1 MLLLKLPFSAF
12 VQLTKNW
19 ITSPN
24 IRLYQLQWDNYH
36 HGIHKTLYFQ
46 NEIINQSCLW
56 DWSKGKYLQDD
67 SQSCLFSRGVGV
79 FDLIFLRHF
88 LTKMRSFCAHQ
99 KGNFLNFSKLTLLLS
114 LDYSWCPQW
123 PIRCYRAFFLGHPVE
138 LQNHVR
144 YFQFTLIT
152 IWGNMFNPCTKIP
165 LLAFWNN
172 IRTWGELDNFPKCT
186 GGHLSA
192 DPPLLIMM

>member
-114 LDYSWCPQW
+114 LDHSWCPQW
-123 PIRCYRAFFLGHPVE
+123 PIKCYRAFFLGHPVG
-138 LQNHVR
+138 
-144 YFQFTLIT
+144 TMPISP
-152 IWGNMFNPCTKIP
+152 NPSPSPNQTCFFG
-165 LLAFWNN
+165 LAIEEISFVMNDESETN
-172 IRTWGELDNFPKCT
+172 RKG
-186 GGHLSA
+186 
-192 DPPLLIMM
+192 

>member
-67 SQSCLFSRGVGV
+67 SQSCLFSRGVGI

-99 KGNFLNFSKLTLLLS
+99 KGNFLNFAKLTLLLS
-114 LDYSWCPQW
+114 LVHSWSDSGHLMSKVFVHLRYHK
-123 PIRCYRAFFLGHPVE
+123 IRPKLGHIWHFFFL
-138 LQNHVR
+138 
-144 YFQFTLIT
+144 
-152 IWGNMFNPCTKIP
+152 W
-165 LLAFWNN
+165 
-172 IRTWGELDNFPKCT
+172 
-186 GGHLSA
+186 
-192 DPPLLIMM
+192 

>member
-67 SQSCLFSRGVGV
+67 TQSCLFSRGVKHLWPH
-79 FDLIFLRHF
+79 FSQSFSDKNEEFLCSSERKF
-88 LTKMRSFCAHQ
+88 PE
-99 KGNFLNFSKLTLLLS
+99 FSKTPPTFIHRSLLMPS
-114 LDYSWCPQW
+114 TAVW
-123 PIRCYRAFFLGHPVE
+123 
-138 LQNHVR
+138 
-144 YFQFTLIT
+144 TLINLFFGT
-152 IWGNMFNPCTKIP
+152 PCTLNQMSTFK
-165 LLAFWNN
+165 
-172 IRTWGELDNFPKCT
+172 LD
-186 GGHLSA
+186 L
-192 DPPLLIMM
+192 

>member
-99 KGNFLNFSKLTLLLS
+99 KGNFLRFWKLTLLLS
-114 LDYSWCPQW
+114 LVHSWCPLW
-123 PIRCYRAFFLGHPVE
+123 PIKHKIAFFLGHPV
-138 LQNHVR
+138 
-144 YFQFTLIT
+144 
-152 IWGNMFNPCTKIP
+152 
-165 LLAFWNN
+165 
-172 IRTWGELDNFPKCT
+172 
-186 GGHLSA
+186 LSY
-192 DPPLLIMM
+192 PPLVCPVAGAGVIASANP

>member
-99 KGNFLNFSKLTLLLS
+99 KGNFLNFLKLTLLLS
-114 LDYSWCPQW
+114 LVHSWCPLW
-123 PIRCYRAFFLGHPVE
+123 PVVLIFICKLWEKVM
-138 LQNHVR
+138 
-144 YFQFTLIT
+144 FTFYSYWMSLIVP
-152 IWGNMFNPCTKIP
+152 ISGNLKYIISFDVILKSDFTEYWSPSIIDPSP
-165 LLAFWNN
+165 L
-172 IRTWGELDNFPKCT
+172 
-186 GGHLSA
+186 
-192 DPPLLIMM
+192 

>member
-114 LDYSWCPQW
+114 LDHSWCPQW
-123 PIRCYRAFFLGHPVE
+123 PIKCYRAFFLGHPVYNE
-138 LQNHVR
+138 IILNS
-144 YFQFTLIT
+144 FE
-152 IWGNMFNPCTKIP
+152 IWGLF
-165 LLAFWNN
+165 
-172 IRTWGELDNFPKCT
+172 
-186 GGHLSA
+186 LSS
-192 DPPLLIMM
+192 IFV

>member
-114 LDYSWCPQW
+114 LDHSWCPQW
-123 PIRCYRAFFLGHPVE
+123 PIKRYRAFFWD
-138 LQNHVR
+138 
-144 YFQFTLIT
+144 TLYIEYPSNL
-152 IWGNMFNPCTKIP
+152 INLFNLSSLKDIQYIFKFGPWALFVKI
-165 LLAFWNN
+165 
-172 IRTWGELDNFPKCT
+172 C
-186 GGHLSA
+186 
-192 DPPLLIMM
+192 

>member
-114 LDYSWCPQW
+114 LDHSWLP
-123 PIRCYRAFFLGHPVE
+123 PSVFLGHPVDS
-138 LQNHVR
+138 QVPPWASKKG
-144 YFQFTLIT
+144 FTQ
-152 IWGNMFNPCTKIP
+152 IWCHRPEKSLTLCTQK
-165 LLAFWNN
+165 
-172 IRTWGELDNFPKCT
+172 
-186 GGHLSA
+186 
-192 DPPLLIMM
+192 LLIF

>member
-114 LDYSWCPQW
+114 LDHSWCPQW
-123 PIRCYRAFFLGHPVE
+123 PIKRYRAFFLGHPV
-138 LQNHVR
+138 L
-144 YFQFTLIT
+144 FQYLGKYLDKVDRVMTQVDRIT
-152 IWGNMFNPCTKIP
+152 EDIDHMPVA
-165 LLAFWNN
+165 AF
-172 IRTWGELDNFPKCT
+172 IFRDQESDEVHF
-186 GGHLSA
+186 SA
-192 DPPLLIMM
+192 DIRWTF